1 MNKRTAILKEF
12 KRSEAQKLQMERL
25 KELLKQILKHFVKV
39 M

>member
-1 MNKRTAILKEF
+1 MNKRIPILKEF